1 LMCREKKKKKK
12 LFLSLCV
19 FFSTLCI
26 CVRCLLRVKFWFCFF
41 ENLRVGVGVEVERK
55 CLIFGTR
62 K

>member
-1 LMCREKKKKKK
+1 MQREEEEEEA
-12 LFLSLCV
+12 LSFVVCFFFNALHLCAVPITCEVLV
-19 FFSTLCI
+19 FF
-26 CVRCLLRVKFWFCFF
+26 FF